1 MAGRPN
7 KAESLVVDY
16 VAAKNDPVLDL
27 TLERDEL
34 TERAKSVG
42 LADFSLDETLRRLTR
57 KHQAHRLQHGRYVIR
72 PIAARSPRLW
82 SLDPVAEAVLRRLDV
97 GYFVSWHAALWHYG
111 LIDQQSRTVTVAVD
125 RRKRDV
131 QLGASRIHFAHLSP
145 RKFFGYTTIDELE
158 WPVQMATVSRAII
171 DSFDHPEHVG
181 PHALVVEA
189 LRRAWASQ
197 QLDREELIDDAL
209 RFGSPTLNRRLGFFM
224 ELLEIP
230 GFERLEP
237 HLGRGYAE
245 PLFPGKEP
253 RNKVEVDRRWRVYRD
268 PAIIATALELK

>member
-7 KAESLVVDY
+7 KAESFVIDY
-16 VAAKNDPVLDL
+16 VASKDDPVLDL
-27 TLERDEL
+27 ALERAEL
-34 TERAKSVG
+34 TTRAESAG

-72 PIAARSPRLW
+72 PTAARSPRLW
-82 SLDPVAEAVLRRLDV
+82 SLDPVADAVLRRLAVD
-97 GYFVSWHAALWHYG
+97 YFVSWHAALWHYG
-111 LIDQQSRTVTVAVD
+111 LIDQQSRTVTVAVV

-131 QLGASRIHFAHLSP
+131 QLGASRIHFVRLSP
-145 RKFFGYTTIDELE
+145 RKFFGYKTIDDLE

-171 DSFDHPEHVG
+171 DSFDHPEYVG
-181 PHALVVEA
+181 PNALVVEA
-189 LRRAWASQ
+189 LRRAWVGNH
-197 QLDREELIDDAL
+197 LDPEELVDDAL

-230 GFERLEP
+230 GFERLEA

-253 RNKVEVDRRWRVYRD
+253 RSKVEVDRRWRVYRD
-268 PAIIATALELK
+268 PAIITTALELK